1 MTRDAVSVYESKRV
15 GGEEVVLSELVK
27 GGVVVVVV
35 YAEVNDELVVRGS
48 ELKEKRV
55 GPGEWVW
62 FFGSSRNGKWLPRD
76 TAFVL
81 RRW

>member
-15 GGEEVVLSELVK
+15 GGEEVVLSEMVK

-35 YAEVNDELVVRGS
+35 YAEVNDELVVRGG

-55 GPGEWVW
+55 GPGEWVG
-62 FFGSSRNGKWLPRD
+62 FLGAAGVGSGC
-76 TAFVL
+76 
-81 RRW
+81 RRTQHLS

>member
-1 MTRDAVSVYESKRV
+1 MLCQCMRARGW
-15 GGEEVVLSELVK
+15 GGKEVVLSEMVK

-35 YAEVNDELVVRGS
+35 YAEVRDELVVRGS

-62 FFGSSRNGKWLPRD
+62 FLGAAGMGSGCHGTQHLS
-76 TAFVL
+76 
-81 RRW
+81 